1 MKNGIHE
8 EFEAYGLQ
16 IVNFD
21 IESVNFDKSNPNVQ
35 KIQDAESEAAKRRM
49 EGYTYQQER
58 QLDIMEGA
66 ANNEGGAG
74 QMMGAGMGLGM
85 GFGVGGAF
93 GAQMGNIANA
103 AMGAQPVQPATPPP
117 PPAPAAFHVLV
128 GNTQQGP
135 FGMDALQQ
143 MAQQGTLTRE
153 TYVWK
158 AGMAQWDKAG
168 ACPELQGLF
177 GNVPPPPPAM

>member
-1 MKNGIHE
+1 M
-8 EFEAYGLQ
+8 Q
-16 IVNFD
+16 ITNFD
-21 IESVNFDKSNPNVQ
+21 IESINFDKSNPNVQ

-93 GAQMGNIANA
+93 GAAMGNIAGA
-103 AMGAQPVQPATPPP
+103 AMGAQPAAQPPQSAVPPPP
-117 PPAPAAFHVLV
+117 PPAMAVAYHVLINNV
-128 GNTQQGP
+128 QQGP
-135 FGMDALQQ
+135 FDMNALQQ
-143 MAQQGTLTRE
+143 MVAQGTLTRE

-168 ACPELQGLF
+168 NCAELQSLF
-177 GNVPPPPPAM
+177 GSVPPPPPVM